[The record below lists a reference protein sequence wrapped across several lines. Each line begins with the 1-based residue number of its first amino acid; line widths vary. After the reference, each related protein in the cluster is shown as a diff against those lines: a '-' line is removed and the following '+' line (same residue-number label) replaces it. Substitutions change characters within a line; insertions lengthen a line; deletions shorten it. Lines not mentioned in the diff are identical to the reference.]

1 MDDFFKLI
9 TPITYWILVLIWSY
23 ILFFYIKKTSTIGK
37 SDKLLK
43 LLLVVL
49 SIDAFRTLF
58 ESIYFG
64 AWYTSL
70 SGIIPIEIFN
80 YLAQPKVVFIPKILN
95 LITAVLIFTILIK
108 KWLSAE
114 ISTKQKSKKL
124 IEEQSKELVEKYEE
138 LVVANEKAIES
149 DNFTQMLFNE
159 SPIGLA
165 LTKFTG
171 ELIDVN
177 QAYANIIG
185 HTIEE
190 TLKLTYW
197 DITPE
202 KYIKQ
207 EEFQLDSLNKNG
219 AYGPYEKEYI
229 HKSGKLI
236 HVRLQGKIIKKDNQ
250 DYIWSSVED
259 ITDQKIAEFN
269 LQKQNE
275 EYLALTEKY
284 QAQNEELLSTIKI
297 AEKSETRFKALHN
310 ASFGGIAIHDKG
322 MILDCNQGL
331 ATMSGYST
339 EELVEMNGLLLI
351 AENSRDIVL
360 GNILS
365 EYEKPYESIGLRKN
379 GEEYPIRLE
388 ARQIPYSG
396 KNVRVVEFRDIT
408 AQKKIEYELKTAKEK
423 AEESNQLKTEFINNM
438 SHEIRTPMNGILG
451 FSELLNEPNITY
463 SSQQHY
469 IKIIQNSG
477 NQLLRIIDDILEISE
492 LGTKQV
498 SPQIEEFHLNEFLL
512 ELFTIFEPKALANKT
527 PLYLKNNLCQ
537 NSSTVLTDPYKLNRI
552 VSNLLENALKF
563 TNNGSIEL
571 GCRLQNDNI
580 IIYVKD
586 TGIGVHPEK
595 QKLIFERFSQE
606 DKEISQNVG
615 GLGLGL
621 SIAKENAKLL
631 GGNITLESEKGKGS
645 IFSVSIPY
653 QPANRKYKE
662 NKITSDKI
670 PNSNEEKHQ
679 TILIA
684 EDEEINFIFLK
695 ILLSELDDKLTII
708 HAKNGKD
715 AVDICTTNDQIDLI
729 LMDIK
734 MPIMSGI
741 NATKK
746 IRQFRQ
752 HLPIIAQTA
761 YTATQEQD
769 EATNAGC
776 NDFISKPIKKE
787 KLLAITS
794 QYLTK

>member
-23 ILFFYIKKTSTIGK
+23 ILFFYIRKTNTIDK

-70 SGIIPIEIFN
+70 SGLIPIDIFN

-95 LITAVLIFTILIK
+95 LITAILIFTILIK

-124 IEEQSKELVEKYEE
+124 IEEQSKELIEKYEE
-138 LVVANEKAIES
+138 LVLANEKAIEN

-165 LTKFTG
+165 LTKSTG

-185 HTIEE
+185 YTIKE

-202 KYIKQ
+202 KYAKQ

-236 HVRLQGKIIKKDNQ
+236 PVRLQGKIIKKDNQ

-259 ITDQKIAEFN
+259 ITEQKIAEFQ

-275 EYLALTEKY
+275 EYLALTEEY

-322 MILDCNQGL
+322 IILDCNQGL
-331 ATMSGYST
+331 VTMSGYST
-339 EELVEMNGLLLI
+339 EELVGMNGLLLI
-351 AENSRDIVL
+351 AESSRDIVL

-365 EYEKPYESIGLRKN
+365 EYEKPYESMGLRKN

-408 AQKKIEYELKTAKEK
+408 AQKKNEYELKAAKEK

-451 FSELLNEPNITY
+451 FSDLLNEPNITY

-512 ELFTIFEPKALANKT
+512 
-527 PLYLKNNLCQ
+527 
-537 NSSTVLTDPYKLNRI
+537 
-552 VSNLLENALKF
+552 
-563 TNNGSIEL
+563 
-571 GCRLQNDNI
+571 
-580 IIYVKD
+580 
-586 TGIGVHPEK
+586 
-595 QKLIFERFSQE
+595 
-606 DKEISQNVG
+606 
-615 GLGLGL
+615 
-621 SIAKENAKLL
+621 
-631 GGNITLESEKGKGS
+631 
-645 IFSVSIPY
+645 
-653 QPANRKYKE
+653 
-662 NKITSDKI
+662 
-670 PNSNEEKHQ
+670 
-679 TILIA
+679 
-684 EDEEINFIFLK
+684 
-695 ILLSELDDKLTII
+695 
-708 HAKNGKD
+708 
-715 AVDICTTNDQIDLI
+715 
-729 LMDIK
+729 
-734 MPIMSGI
+734 
-741 NATKK
+741 
-746 IRQFRQ
+746 
-752 HLPIIAQTA
+752 
-761 YTATQEQD
+761 
-769 EATNAGC
+769 
-776 NDFISKPIKKE
+776 
-787 KLLAITS
+787 
-794 QYLTK
+794 

>member
-23 ILFFYIKKTSTIGK
+23 ILFFYIRKTNTIDK

-202 KYIKQ
+202 KYAKQ

-236 HVRLQGKIIKKDNQ
+236 PVRLQGKIIKKDNQ

-259 ITDQKIAEFN
+259 ITEQKIAEFQ

-275 EYLALTEKY
+275 EYLALTEEY

-322 MILDCNQGL
+322 IILDCNQGL
-331 ATMSGYST
+331 VTMSGYST
-339 EELVEMNGLLLI
+339 EELVGMNGLLLI
-351 AENSRDIVL
+351 AESSRDIVL

-365 EYEKPYESIGLRKN
+365 EYEKPYESMGLRKN

-451 FSELLNEPNITY
+451 FSDLLNEPNITY

-527 PLYLKNNLCQ
+527 PLYLKNDLCQ

>member
-70 SGIIPIEIFN
+70 SGLIPIDIFN

-95 LITAVLIFTILIK
+95 LITAILIFTILIK

-124 IEEQSKELVEKYEE
+124 IEEQSKELIEKYEE
-138 LVVANEKAIES
+138 LVLANEKAIEN

-165 LTKFTG
+165 LTKSTG

-185 HTIEE
+185 YTIKE

-202 KYIKQ
+202 KYAKQ
-207 EEFQLDSLNKNG
+207 EKFQLDSLNKNG
-219 AYGPYEKEYI
+219 TYGPYEKEYI

-236 HVRLQGKIIKKDNQ
+236 PVRLQGKIITKDNQ
-250 DYIWSSVED
+250 DFIWSSIED
-259 ITDQKIAEFN
+259 ITEQKVAEFQ

-275 EYLALTEKY
+275 EYLALTEEY

-310 ASFGGIAIHDKG
+310 ASFGGIAIHDEG

-339 EELVEMNGLLLI
+339 EELVGMNGLLLI
-351 AENSRDIVL
+351 AESSRDIVL
-360 GNILS
+360 GNIIK

-408 AQKKIEYELKTAKEK
+408 AQKKNEYELKAAKEK

-451 FSELLNEPNITY
+451 FSDLLNEPNITY

-527 PLYLKNNLCQ
+527 PLYLKNDLCQ